1 MEATKM
7 TGTEFR
13 RNLTEALD
21 RIHAGDHIEVTHYH
35 RTSGYMVPSEWY
47 QRAVAALAGR
57 EQHE

>member
-1 MEATKM
+1 M